1 MASAKGIDLGERGLG
16 VEASRPN
23 DISNWLN
30 RRGRRMAVRGEQ
42 HGAGECDHAVFPFPT
57 PFWRGSKVAPR
68 QNPAQE
74 G

>member
-1 MASAKGIDLGERGLG
+1 MASAKGIDLGKRGLG
-16 VEASRPN
+16 VETLRPN

-30 RRGRRMAVRGEQ
+30 RRGYRVAVSGEQ
-42 HGAGECDHAVFPFPT
+42 HGAGECDHVVLLPFPY
-57 PFWRGSKVAPR
+57 FGCGKKIAPC